1 VSLFT
6 HVFPLAVPF
15 EEDPKNP
22 NTWYFDRN
30 YHEAMFAMFKKVN
43 ASEKVLGWYSTGPR
57 IRPADQDI
65 HELMRKYVNNPVFV
79 IVDVAVKDNADEIP
93 TKAYLALRSTPE
105 PNSKALF
112 HFAHVPSE
120 IGAEEAEEI
129 GVEHLLR
136 EIKDARLSTITDVIG
151 QRLASLRAL
160 ETRMQEVY
168 EYLDRVARGELPANP
183 KIIYNIQNAFNLCPD
198 VARPDLAEALTV
210 KTNDSLM
217 VLYIASLVR
226 SITALHDL
234 VKNKMMNRAAEQSER
249 DKLALLAATQ
259 AIEEETGAAEIDADA
274 VGDEF

>member
-1 VSLFT
+1 M
-6 HVFPLAVPF
+6 PF

-65 HELMRKYVNNPVFV
+65 NEIMRKYVNNPVFV
-79 IVDVAVKDNADEIP
+79 IVDVAIKDNADEIP
-93 TKAYLALRSTPE
+93 TKAYVALPAAPE
-105 PNSKALF
+105 PGSSASF
-112 HFAHVPSE
+112 HFHHLPSE

-136 EIKDARLSTITDVIG
+136 EIKDARLSSITDVVG

-160 ETRMQEVY
+160 ETRMHEVY
-168 EYLDRVARGELPANP
+168 AYLDKVCAGELPANN
-183 KIIYNIQNAFNLCPD
+183 KVLYNIQNAFHLVPD
-198 VARPDLAEALTV
+198 VARPELAEALTT
-210 KTNDSLM
+210 KTNDNLM
-217 VLYIASLVR
+217 VLYIAALVR
-226 SITALHDL
+226 SVTALHDL
-234 VKNKMMNRAAEQSER
+234 VKNKILNRAAEQSER
-249 DKLALLAATQ
+249 DKLALIAASKVT
-259 AIEEETGAAEIDADA
+259 EDEGGPVTEVDADA